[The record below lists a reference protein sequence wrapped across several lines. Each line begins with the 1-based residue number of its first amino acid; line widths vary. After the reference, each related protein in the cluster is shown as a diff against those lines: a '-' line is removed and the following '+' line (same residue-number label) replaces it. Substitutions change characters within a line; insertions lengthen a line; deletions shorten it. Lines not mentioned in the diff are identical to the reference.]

1 MKKKIE
7 HCYLVRDPHG
17 YILGSGDDEYEALYE
32 AALELPDVDCLNKC
46 TLCYTRLEHIF
57 TDDGEYVRTD
67 DFAETHIG
75 ITTN

>member
-7 HCYLVRDPHG
+7 HCFLVRDPNG
-17 YILGSGDDEYEALYE
+17 YILGQGDDESEAIYN
-32 AALELPDVDCLNKC
+32 AVLETSFDFLNKC

-57 TDDGEYVRTD
+57 TDDGEYIRTD
-67 DFAETHIG
+67 DFTETHTG